1 MGSKY
6 ASGLSNITKHM
17 QVILRQVNL
26 LRTCELKQWCK
37 MTSQEHKDKD
47 IAVPLHIMKA
57 FGKVDAQ
64 FHPLSYSELNGGKW

>member
-1 MGSKY
+1 
-6 ASGLSNITKHM
+6 
-17 QVILRQVNL
+17 
-26 LRTCELKQWCK
+26 